1 MLDRFSY
8 ASRLNHVF
16 SLAEELKWQGI
27 PTAVVVTD
35 CPPRDRAILQ
45 RCYQRRVPFYTNL
58 TQEGILDIARRSQA
72 SLVHVHSLHLL
83 SLAHKI
89 ARQLQIPYGITVHE
103 KASYNQYL
111 PLFQQADFI
120 ITPAPS
126 LWSLLNVN
134 NLTAVYLP
142 EGVNLEEFQ
151 PPPVKGELKAAYI
164 AEKDGYTRSGY
175 QALLKAAAMADLH
188 LEVVC
193 PEKIVPLR
201 GQYAAG
207 SP

>member
-1 MLDRFSY
+1 MS
-8 ASRLNHVF
+8 
-16 SLAEELKWQGI
+16 I
-27 PTAVVVTD
+27 P
-35 CPPRDRAILQ
+35 C
-45 RCYQRRVPFYTNL
+45 
-58 TQEGILDIARRSQA
+58 
-72 SLVHVHSLHLL
+72 LL

-89 ARQLQIPYGITVHE
+89 ARQLQILQDYGPR
-103 KASYNQYL
+103 KAPTTDAL

-120 ITPAPS
+120 ITPPP

-201 GQYAAG
+201 GQYRGWLPLNAEILRETQMVIGREGPSLRGWPAAMPPSCWDTATG
-207 SP
+207 A